1 MMKVQRSLLVL
12 GFGVL
17 CSDALAQVPAD
28 PTISVTGQS
37 TAQQTVSV
45 TVTESTSG
53 ATLVYTTNG
62 SIPTPSSPAITSGS
76 TILIPQN
83 ATLKVQAF
91 LNGATNASSLISEKF
106 AVAGMVSAGMAHT
119 LILKND
125 GTVWAS
131 GDNSAGELGNGGTT
145 PASTPV
151 QVKTNSS
158 TNLTNIV
165 AVAAANDESFAVD
178 ASGNVWAWGLNTNS
192 QLGIGT
198 SSNALYATQISTNTL
213 SNMIGIAASGNHAV
227 ALRTDGSV
235 WGWGANASG
244 QVGNGATSA
253 WVTTPTQVLAPSG
266 QSGNL
271 AGIVAVAAG
280 TNHSLALTS
289 GGNVYAW
296 GSDSAGQ
303 LGDADTSL
311 TSQSLPVVVQKSGV
325 ALTNVV
331 ALAGGAINSFA
342 LRNDGSVVSWG
353 DNTVGELGNGTT
365 SPATPVNPTNL
376 SAAPV
381 TGLSGTMVAVSS
393 QSAYGSNA
401 YTWGDN
407 TYGELGIGLTGSYA
421 TVPLIV
427 NLTGATPPTLTIN
440 TGNNQSVGNG
450 SFTTPLTVTATISGT
465 PVQNALVDFIVTQG
479 GGLLATSTTSPQ
491 LSGIVQV
498 LTNSSGQTAS
508 VYYQDP
514 SNGQVTSQIGATN
527 GNGTI
532 QDAFTILTSMAVSA
546 DTPTMPQWALILMAM
561 LLFYSA
567 TRRKRLIRLIN
578 G

>member
-165 AVAAANDESFAVD
+165 AVAAANDESF
-178 ASGNVWAWGLNTNS
+178 
-192 QLGIGT
+192 
-198 SSNALYATQISTNTL
+198 
-213 SNMIGIAASGNHAV
+213 
-227 ALRTDGSV
+227 
-235 WGWGANASG
+235 
-244 QVGNGATSA
+244 
-253 WVTTPTQVLAPSG
+253 
-266 QSGNL
+266 
-271 AGIVAVAAG
+271 
-280 TNHSLALTS
+280 
-289 GGNVYAW
+289 
-296 GSDSAGQ
+296 
-303 LGDADTSL
+303 
-311 TSQSLPVVVQKSGV
+311 
-325 ALTNVV
+325 
-331 ALAGGAINSFA
+331 
-342 LRNDGSVVSWG
+342 
-353 DNTVGELGNGTT
+353 
-365 SPATPVNPTNL
+365 
-376 SAAPV
+376 
-381 TGLSGTMVAVSS
+381 
-393 QSAYGSNA
+393 
-401 YTWGDN
+401 
-407 TYGELGIGLTGSYA
+407 
-421 TVPLIV
+421 
-427 NLTGATPPTLTIN
+427 
-440 TGNNQSVGNG
+440 
-450 SFTTPLTVTATISGT
+450 
-465 PVQNALVDFIVTQG
+465 G
-479 GGLLATSTTSPQ
+479 GGRQ
-491 LSGIVQV
+491 
-498 LTNSSGQTAS
+498 
-508 VYYQDP
+508 
-514 SNGQVTSQIGATN
+514 
-527 GNGTI
+527 
-532 QDAFTILTSMAVSA
+532 
-546 DTPTMPQWALILMAM
+546 
-561 LLFYSA
+561 
-567 TRRKRLIRLIN
+567 RKRV
-578 G
+578 GMGPEYQ

>member
-1 MMKVQRSLLVL
+1 MMR
-12 GFGVL
+12 
-17 CSDALAQVPAD
+17 
-28 PTISVTGQS
+28 
-37 TAQQTVSV
+37 
-45 TVTESTSG
+45 
-53 ATLVYTTNG
+53 
-62 SIPTPSSPAITSGS
+62 
-76 TILIPQN
+76 
-83 ATLKVQAF
+83 
-91 LNGATNASSLISEKF
+91 AS
-106 AVAGMVSAGMAHT
+106 
-119 LILKND
+119 
-125 GTVWAS
+125 
-131 GDNSAGELGNGGTT
+131 
-145 PASTPV
+145 
-151 QVKTNSS
+151 
-158 TNLTNIV
+158 
-165 AVAAANDESFAVD
+165 AVD

-227 ALRTDGSV
+227 ALRADGSV

-365 SPATPVNPTNL
+365 APATPVNPTNL

-381 TGLSGTMVAVSS
+381 TGLSRNDGGGQQPVRLRE
-393 QSAYGSNA
+393 QQCLY
-401 YTWGDN
+401 
-407 TYGELGIGLTGSYA
+407 LGRQHLRRTRHWSLTGSYA